1 MVANIKQGTM
11 TVAEYE
17 DFFYSHEFVRQ
28 QNDEQY
34 LISISKAGLNEEI
47 REGLETPE
55 FPTLEARFEEAMEVE
70 EILEMDKTPPSSP
83 IKRPGNKRPR
93 NSDDNRPRKHPR
105 YSREEEEDEEE
116 EEEEEEGDM
125 SDDTLLSGEFR
136 MYEYPNEESESDDN
150 LDTGS
155 DSGSDA

>member
-1 MVANIKQGTM
+1 MSSFDIKATS
-11 TVAEYE
+11 
-17 DFFYSHEFVRQ
+17 D
-28 QNDEQY
+28 Y
-34 LISISKAGLNEEI
+34 LIDIAKAGLNEEI
-47 REGLETPE
+47 REGLETPK
-55 FPTLEARFEEAMEVE
+55 FPTLEVLFEEAMEVE

-93 NSDDNRPRKHPR
+93 NSDDNRPRKRPQ

-116 EEEEEEGDM
+116 EEEEEEEGDM
-125 SDDTLLSGEFR
+125 SDDTLSSGKFR
-136 MYEYPNEESESDDN
+136 MYEYPYEESKSDDD

>member
-17 DFFYSHEFVRQ
+17 DFFYSHEFARNKRRKQ
-28 QNDEQY
+28 A
-34 LISISKAGLNEEI
+34 LISIAKARLNEEI

-55 FPTLEARFEEAMEVE
+55 FPTLEALFEEAMEVE
-70 EILEMDKTPPSSP
+70 EILEMDKTPPNSP
-83 IKRPGNKRPR
+83 IKRPENKRPR
-93 NSDDNRPRKHPR
+93 NSDDNCPRKRPR

-116 EEEEEEGDM
+116 EEEEEGDM
-125 SDDTLLSGEFR
+125 SDDTLSSGEFR
-136 MYEYPNEESESDDN
+136 MYEYPDEESESDND

>member
-17 DFFYSHEFVRQ
+17 DFFYSHEFVWQ
-28 QNDEQY
+28 QNDKQY
-34 LISISKAGLNEEI
+34 LISIAKAGLNEEI

-55 FPTLEARFEEAMEVE
+55 FPTLEALFEEAMEVK

-83 IKRPGNKRPR
+83 IKRPENKRPR
-93 NSDDNRPRKHPR
+93 KRDDNRPRKRPR

-116 EEEEEEGDM
+116 EKEEEEEGDM
-125 SDDTLLSGEFR
+125 SDDTLSSGKFR
-136 MYEYPNEESESDDN
+136 MYEYRMRRGIGGDRTPA
-150 LDTGS
+150 L

>member
-1 MVANIKQGTM
+1 M

-34 LISISKAGLNEEI
+34 LISIAKAGLNEEI

-55 FPTLEARFEEAMEVE
+55 FPTLEALFEEAMEVE

-83 IKRPGNKRPR
+83 IKRPGNKRTQ
-93 NSDDNRPRKHPR
+93 NSHDNRPRKRPR
-105 YSREEEEDEEE
+105 YSREEEEDEEEEKEE

-125 SDDTLLSGEFR
+125 SDDTLSSGEFR
-136 MYEYPNEESESDDN
+136 MYEYPDEESESDDD

-155 DSGSDA
+155 DSGSNA